1 MGRDK
6 VQALHLKVIII
17 FCILTGTA
25 VGAAL
30 PSLGGMFPAI
40 QPESD
45 VFIYVKTFATG
56 VILAAGPCAHLAH
69 GLRGSQLLGCHHLPP
84 TSDKSVGYTI
94 NKGTSFSI
102 RSPSTRALS
111 INTNPEQGV
120 PTAPVLTVI
129 YYDLRTVNNT
139 PTLNLC
145 SSRVKAMDSTTKL

>member
-1 MGRDK
+1 MKPCAGMPSCVVTVGGEPRQCVTAAAPSWPSRTVCHVLAGAAAECDCATDTMGRDK

-69 GLRGSQLLGCHHLPP
+69 GLRGSQLL
-84 TSDKSVGYTI
+84 V
-94 NKGTSFSI
+94 F
-102 RSPSTRALS
+102 
-111 INTNPEQGV
+111 
-120 PTAPVLTVI
+120 LTKP
-129 YYDLRTVNNT
+129 D
-139 PTLNLC
+139 
-145 SSRVKAMDSTTKL
+145 